1 MKTMMKK
8 MFLTVCSFILI
19 AGVFSKK
26 VDANEQVD
34 DYQIIKDIVL
44 EELIKNYSEY
54 YDVTSHNI
62 EIYETDIK
70 GNKAD
75 IYLFASLDTILKAK
89 NVSELPYIEGMLEE
103 VNISAAEKNSLDTE
117 VAITNAIKI
126 NNSNRLSN
134 SQIAAI
140 ANQISETSNLVEQ
153 YIGTV
158 SDTNFYLKVTVDINN
173 GIVVPDTI
181 QIFVEDIAG
190 NYEPVENAYPKS
202 REQMK
207 NEGAEVVQYCIENPE
222 RIAVRAS
229 NSALAARS
237 TSSVSYMLQYTSNPT
252 TCEIDGAS
260 CTSKQDSSKWNNES
274 YPYSSTY
281 AHNDCADYVSQAL
294 YESGIPLSG
303 NWQIRSSTWNTVSG
317 LVDHMVNRGIF
328 VEATSTEPITA
339 GSVVRMGSGHIVMI
353 TYADTVSLKY
363 SGHTHDRKNVTY
375 YKGSG
380 YTEYNLW

>member
-8 MFLTVCSFILI
+8 MFLTVCSLILI
-19 AGVFSKK
+19 VGVFSKK

-75 IYLFASLDTILKAK
+75 IYLFASLDTILKVK

-158 SDTNFYLKVTVDINN
+158 SDTNFYLKATVDINN

-207 NEGAEVVQYCIENPE
+207 NEGQRLFNIVLKILKE
-222 RIAVRAS
+222 
-229 NSALAARS
+229 L
-237 TSSVSYMLQYTSNPT
+237 M
-252 TCEIDGAS
+252 
-260 CTSKQDSSKWNNES
+260 
-274 YPYSSTY
+274 
-281 AHNDCADYVSQAL
+281 
-294 YESGIPLSG
+294 
-303 NWQIRSSTWNTVSG
+303 SG
-317 LVDHMVNRGIF
+317 L
-328 VEATSTEPITA
+328 PIA
-339 GSVVRMGSGHIVMI
+339 
-353 TYADTVSLKY
+353 L
-363 SGHTHDRKNVTY
+363 
-375 YKGSG
+375 
-380 YTEYNLW
+380 